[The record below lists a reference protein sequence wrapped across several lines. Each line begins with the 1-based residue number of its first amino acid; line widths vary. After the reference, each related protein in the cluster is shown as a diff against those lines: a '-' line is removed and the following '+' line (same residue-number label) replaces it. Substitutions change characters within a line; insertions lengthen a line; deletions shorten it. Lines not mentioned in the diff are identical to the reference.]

1 MTEDAIIVGA
11 SGALGL
17 EITRRLAARGL
28 RVIAV
33 GRNVGAL
40 DELVARVPGVVA
52 CVADIASDDA
62 IPVVAAAIS
71 NPVRI
76 LVHAPGVPVAGGVL
90 TAPTAALAEA
100 VNIKVGG
107 FLRIIRAADPH
118 LVKSS
123 RLVAIGGHYGTEPS
137 AYAAAPGVANA
148 ALANLI
154 RQLSWAYGPRGITAH
169 LVAPG
174 PADTERMRNVA
185 VARAAQS
192 GSTVDAMLEELR
204 MDSAIRA
211 FTTPEQ
217 VGWAVALLADPEA
230 DALAGSA
237 LMLDSGRRHGLP

>member
-52 CVADIASDDA
+52 CVADIASDDS

-100 VNIKVGG
+100 VNI
-107 FLRIIRAADPH
+107 
-118 LVKSS
+118 
-123 RLVAIGGHYGTEPS
+123 
-137 AYAAAPGVANA
+137 
-148 ALANLI
+148 
-154 RQLSWAYGPRGITAH
+154 
-169 LVAPG
+169 
-174 PADTERMRNVA
+174 
-185 VARAAQS
+185 
-192 GSTVDAMLEELR
+192 
-204 MDSAIRA
+204 
-211 FTTPEQ
+211 
-217 VGWAVALLADPEA
+217 
-230 DALAGSA
+230 
-237 LMLDSGRRHGLP
+237 